1 MKMTTRALAL
11 MLGLSALLSLA
22 ACNPSEGG
30 DTTTAP
36 DATTTTPAEE
46 TTTGSAP
53 IVTAPVRHDY
63 FSAVVAPDVDFGEA
77 DYKSLSLTLSSD
89 LLITDEDVTA
99 YVDQIR
105 YQKRVV
111 EGDGSKVTDK
121 ALRWGD
127 LAYIYY
133 RGEIDG
139 VAFEGG
145 SNWEDSSPYG
155 LGLGSGSFIPG
166 FEEGLVGVIPAEATK
181 ESPVAVQV
189 TFPENYGGELSGKDA
204 IFYVAVAYAVPY
216 TLPEYDR
223 EFVETTLGYKG
234 QKDFY
239 AGDAAYL
246 EEFEDYIKSYLESQ
260 NASTLQT
267 AKEDAVWTY
276 LVENVTCKN
285 LPEDEV
291 SYYYNGYEQEL
302 RDYYDYYKSADSTF
316 ATNYPTVDAFAV
328 AYLGLDK
335 DADWRATVK
344 ARSEEM
350 VCKDMI
356 VHAIAESEGFE
367 TLTDA
372 EYKEELDYWV
382 EYYQGY
388 MSAEEILASMGEATI
403 RESAL
408 SIKVLNWLV
417 ERTTFAFE
425 E

>member
-1 MKMTTRALAL
+1 MKMTTRAMAL

-22 ACNPSEGG
+22 ACNPSEEGG
-30 DTTTAP
+30 TTTVPDTTT
-36 DATTTTPAEE
+36 TTAEE
-46 TTTGSAP
+46 TTTGNAP
-53 IVTAPVRHDY
+53 VVTAPPRYDY
-63 FSAVVAPDVDFGEA
+63 FSVAVAPDVDFGEA
-77 DYKSLSLTLSSD
+77 NYKSMSLTLSSD
-89 LLITDEDVTA
+89 LQITDEDVTA

-105 YQKRVV
+105 YQRRVI

-121 ALRWGD
+121 PLRWGD

-133 RGEIDG
+133 KGEIDG

-145 SNWEDSSPYG
+145 SNWEDASPYG

-204 IFYVAVAYAVPY
+204 IFYVAVEYAVLY
-216 TLPEYDR
+216 TLPAYDR
-223 EFVETTLGYKG
+223 AFVETALGYKG

-239 AGDAAYL
+239 AGDAAFL
-246 EEFEDYIKSYLESQ
+246 EEFEAYLKSYLENQKS
-260 NASTLQT
+260 AELQG
-267 AKEDAVWTY
+267 AKEDAIWSY
-276 LVENVTCKN
+276 LIESATCKE

-291 SYYYNGYEQEL
+291 SYYYNIYERDL
-302 RDYYDYYKSADSTF
+302 REYYDYYKSADSTF
-316 ATNYPTVDAFAV
+316 ESKYPTVDAFAAV
-328 AYLGLDK
+328 YLELDK
-335 DADWRATVK
+335 DTDWRTEFRNHA
-344 ARSEEM
+344 EEM

-367 TLTDA
+367 TVTDA
-372 EYKEELDYWV
+372 EYREELDYWA

-388 MSAEEILASMGEATI
+388 MSAEEIVASMGEATI

-408 SIKVLNWLV
+408 AIKVVNWLM
-417 ERTTFAFE
+417 ERTTFTFE